1 MIDTPLE
8 ALIAKLVV
16 GEGSREL
23 DAQIHLTRRDLL
35 AGLGFTFV
43 APLLAY
49 AESDGWVV
57 DGKHS
62 SEAPHYTTSIDA
74 ALTLVPEGYDVDFTI
89 AGLRDKISVSS
100 VDLSRGSQ
108 EDCVAR
114 SNARTPALAICI
126 AALRARA

>member
-1 MIDTPLE
+1 MTDTPLE
-8 ALIAKLVV
+8 ALIAKLVA

-23 DAQIHLTRRDLL
+23 DVQIHLTRRDLL

-57 DGKHS
+57 DGKHAS
-62 SEAPHYTTSIDA
+62 VAPRYTTSIDD
-74 ALTLVPEGYDVDFTI
+74 ALTLVPDGWAYELTILMEPGPDV
-89 AGLRDKISVSS
+89 AGHAAIVWPPGKQSPVS
-100 VDLSRGSQ
+100 
-108 EDCVAR
+108 A
-114 SNARTPALAICI
+114 ARTPPLAICI